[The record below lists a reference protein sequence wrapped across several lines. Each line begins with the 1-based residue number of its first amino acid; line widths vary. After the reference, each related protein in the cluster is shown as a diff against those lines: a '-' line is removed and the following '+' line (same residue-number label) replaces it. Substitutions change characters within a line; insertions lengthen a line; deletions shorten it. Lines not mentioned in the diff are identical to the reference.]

1 MPLTHPTLQAN
12 SYRLGRLLALAFAQ
26 QAAEVGRRLDSS
38 ILEGEG
44 DLPGLEHW
52 VEQLAGIL
60 KPTVT
65 QLFHQGIVESRR
77 RLAGLQGSGGMSS
90 SAPIQGIVV
99 RPRHT
104 FGESRVDWRKQRKQL
119 GTSFDLFDPRVLRA
133 VDRATLSF
141 CEETNDTATTD
152 LKEAIRK
159 LRQLLRAGLEK
170 GKAIAQL
177 AREVKRIFADPA
189 RAYRIAVSETSRAV
203 HAGALYNAKESSLK
217 LKKEWL
223 ASLASC
229 PLCLDLNGVQKELDE
244 PFLVDGT
251 GPYARIMH
259 PPRHPHCAC
268 SWTEVIL

>member
-1 MPLTHPTLQAN
+1 M
-12 SYRLGRLLALAFAQ
+12 
-26 QAAEVGRRLDSS
+26 
-38 ILEGEG
+38 
-44 DLPGLEHW
+44 
-52 VEQLAGIL
+52 EQLAGIL
-60 KPTVT
+60 KPTMT

-77 RLAGLQGSGGMSS
+77 RLAGLQGSGGTSA
-90 SAPIQGIVV
+90 SAPVQGIVV
-99 RPRHT
+99 QPRYT
-104 FGESRVDWRKQRKQL
+104 FGEFGRGLVNWRKQRKQL
-119 GTSFDLFDPRVLRA
+119 GVSFDLFDPRVLRA
-133 VDRATLSF
+133 VDKATLSF

-159 LRQLLRAGLEK
+159 LRQLLKAGLEK
-170 GKAIAQL
+170 GKAVAQL

-189 RAYRIAVSETSRAV
+189 RAFRIATTETSRAV

-223 ASLASC
+223 AGSASC
-229 PLCLDLNGVQKELDE
+229 PLCLDLDGVQKELDE

-268 SWTEVIL
+268 SWTEVIIG